1 MVAKCKGYGVN
12 AHELQQ
18 FLGTHPRNVHLI
30 GVGGAAMSGLAR
42 ILSIQGHQI
51 SGSDVA
57 ASDNL
62 DTLRDLGATV
72 HIGHAAANVAGSDLT
87 VFSSA
92 ILPDNPELAASE
104 QDGIPTVNR
113 AVLQGALSLE
123 KTTIAVAGT
132 HGKTTTSTM
141 ITHALRANRQDPSY
155 MIGGDPQNFPH
166 SSHWG
171 TGSIMVIEADEFD
184 RAFLELFPNV
194 VVITAVEADHLDTY
208 GSLENLESAFRDLV
222 HKLPADGTVATHADS
237 VTCRRVAAVADSRL
251 RTWSLRGRAQ
261 WVCTELTPRMGNG
274 YEATIQS
281 VTGERLSLSLR
292 IPGVHNVL
300 NALACVTALDAV
312 GIPASSVVM
321 ALNHFQGVR
330 RRFEVRGRENGV
342 TLVDDYAHH
351 PTEVRATLRAARD
364 WHEGRIVCVF
374 QPHLRSRTADLFDEF
389 AEAFRGADELILV
402 EIYQPTGREDPLPLS
417 SADLAEAV
425 TRPGNARYAATLKD
439 ALTQVMRLIESGDL
453 VIVMGAGD
461 ITELCDPLL
470 EHLQNRMPMES
481 PS

>member
-1 MVAKCKGYGVN
+1 MVAKFKGYRVN

-42 ILSIQGHQI
+42 ILTIQGHQI

-62 DTLRDLGATV
+62 DTLRDLGVAV
-72 HIGHAAANVAGSDLT
+72 YVGHAAANVAGSDLT

-92 ILPDNPELAASE
+92 ISPDNPELAASE
-104 QDGIPTVNR
+104 QEGIPTVNR

-141 ITHALRANRQDPSY
+141 ITHALRANKQDPSF
-155 MIGGDPQNFPH
+155 MIGGEPQNFPH

-171 TGSIMVIEADEFD
+171 TGPTMVIEADEYD
-184 RAFLELFPNV
+184 RAFLELYPTV

-208 GSLENLESAFRDLV
+208 GSLENMESAFQDFVR
-222 HKLPADGTVATHADS
+222 KLPADGTVATHADS
-237 VTCRRVAAVADSRL
+237 TTCRRVAAVAGSQM

-261 WVCTELTPRMGNG
+261 WVCKELSPRKGNG

-281 VTGERLSLSLR
+281 VSGERISLSLQV
-292 IPGVHNVL
+292 PGVHNVL

-312 GIPASSVVM
+312 GVPASSVAM

-330 RRFEVRGRENGV
+330 RRFEVRGQVNGV

-364 WHEGRIVCVF
+364 WHEGRIICVF
-374 QPHLRSRTADLFDEF
+374 QPHLRSRTADLFAEF
-389 AEAFRGADELILV
+389 SEAFRGADELILV
-402 EIYQPTGREDPLPLS
+402 EIYQPAGREDPLSLS
-417 SADLAEAV
+417 SADLAHAV
-425 TRPGNARYAATLKD
+425 TGPENAQYAATLKD
-439 ALTQVMRLIESGDL
+439 ALTEVMRLIEAGDL

-470 EHLQNRMPMES
+470 EHLQNRAPMEPLS
-481 PS
+481 